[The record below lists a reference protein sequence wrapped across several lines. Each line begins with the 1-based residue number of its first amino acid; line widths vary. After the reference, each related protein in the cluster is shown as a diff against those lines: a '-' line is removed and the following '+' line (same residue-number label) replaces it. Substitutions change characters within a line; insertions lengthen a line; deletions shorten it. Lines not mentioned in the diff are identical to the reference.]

1 MRLKYPL
8 DDLLEYTGLSRSTYY
23 YNTRDRVDKYA
34 DLKESISTVFYE
46 NKGRYGYRRVH
57 AALRAEGINRNPKLI
72 RKLMRE
78 LGLKGITNFKRR
90 KYSSYKG
97 EIGRIAKNHLQRKF
111 SSDEP
116 YKKMVTDV
124 TEFKTKEGKVYLSPI
139 IDLYNLEV
147 ISFEI
152 SSSPSFD
159 LIRQMITTAVDV
171 VPAGSN
177 PIVHSDQGWQ
187 YQMTEYQDILSENGF
202 IQSMSRKGNCLDNA
216 VAEGFFSI
224 LKREMYYGHEKEFYT
239 NKQLEDAIRDYIYYY
254 NNKRIKLRLGGHSPV
269 KYREIHSLSD

>member
-23 YNTRDRVDKYA
+23 YNVRQHTDKYA
-34 DLKESISTVFYE
+34 DLKDSISSVFYE

-57 AALRAEGINRNPKLI
+57 AALRADGIKRNPKLI
-72 RKLMRE
+72 RKLMKE
-78 LGLKGITNFKRR
+78 LGLKGITNSKRR

-97 EIGRIAKNHLQRKF
+97 EVGRIARNHLKRSF
-111 SSDEP
+111 FSDEP

-124 TEFKTKEGKVYLSPI
+124 TEFKTKEGKLYLSPI

-147 ISFEI
+147 ISFEL

-159 LIRQMITTAVDV
+159 LVKQMINAAVDI
-171 VPAGSN
+171 VPADSS

-187 YQMTEYQDILSENGF
+187 YQMQEYQEILSSHGF
-202 IQSMSRKGNCLDNA
+202 VQSMSRKGNCLDNA

-239 NKQLEDAIRDYIYYY
+239 NDQLEEAIREYIYYY
-254 NNKRIKLRLGGHSPV
+254 NNKRIKLRLDGHSPV
-269 KYREIHSLSD
+269 EYRIIHSQAG

>member
-8 DDLLEYTGLSRSTYY
+8 DDLLEYIGLSRSTYY
-23 YNTRDRVDKYA
+23 YNVRQRTDKYA
-34 DLKESISTVFYE
+34 DLKESISSIFYE

-57 AALRAEGINRNPKLI
+57 AALRACGIKRNPKLI
-72 RKLMRE
+72 RKLMKE
-78 LGLKGITNFKRR
+78 LGFKGITNSKRR

-97 EIGRIAKNHLQRKF
+97 EVGRIARNHLRRKF
-111 SSDEP
+111 SSDAP

-124 TEFKTKEGKVYLSPI
+124 TEFKTKEGKLYLSPI

-147 ISFEI
+147 VSFEL

-159 LIRQMITTAVDV
+159 LVKQMINAAVDI
-171 VPAGSN
+171 VPAGST

-187 YQMTEYQDILSENGF
+187 YQMQEYQEILSDNGF
-202 IQSMSRKGNCLDNA
+202 VQSMSRKGNCLDNA

-239 NKQLEDAIRDYIYYY
+239 NNQLEEAIRDYIYYY
-254 NNKRIKLRLGGHSPV
+254 NNKRIKLRLDGYSPV
-269 KYREIHSLSD
+269 EYRIMHSQAG